1 MPDKATDALRQQM
14 REIGLDDQSL
24 GELLHIAPGRIK
36 SIIDKGDI
44 TPEEMVKVRILK
56 GNVRA
61 HLDRIR
67 SKRVMSWQG
76 ERHDGVYVPYG
87 GSGSIQD
94 GTSPQ

>member
-1 MPDKATDALRQQM
+1 MPDKATDEIREQMRALR
-14 REIGLDDQSL
+14 LDDQSL
-24 GELLHIAPGRIK
+24 GELLSIPPGRVK
-36 SIIDKGDI
+36 SIIEKGDASAD
-44 TPEEMVKVRILK
+44 ELVKLRILK

-61 HLDRIR
+61 HLDRLR